1 MSVSSGGLIFADRFK
16 RCDCMEQPYRLG
28 DVRTG
33 SGHLR
38 TIVAAILGN
47 HLAVETAG
55 SWDGSSHR
63 SSAIQATRIGSA
75 G

>member
-28 DVRTG
+28 DVRAG
-33 SGHLR
+33 SGQSR

-47 HLAVETAG
+47 HFIGEAAG
-55 SWDGSSHR
+55 PWDGSSHQR
-63 SSAIQATRIGSA
+63 SAIQATRIGNA